1 MPPKPA
7 TKFNGPGHWRSQAE
21 AARGLQGNVFAELAE
36 MHRRLLDR
44 GLTDA
49 AAKVE
54 EAVEQARAGFTDK
67 ASDTLREAAGL
78 LHHSA
83 GGHAQGLR
91 EIGER
96 VAGTRP
102 GTTIPAAEEELPGMT
117 DS

>member
-1 MPPKPA
+1 MPPGAAP
-7 TKFNGPGHWRSQAE
+7 KFHGPGHWRSQAA
-21 AARGLQGNVFAELAE
+21 AARGLEGNVFAELAE

-44 GLTDA
+44 GMTDA

-54 EAVEQARAGFTDK
+54 EAVQQARAGFSDK
-67 ASDTLREAAGL
+67 ASDTLREAAAL
-78 LHHSA
+78 LHHTA

-102 GTTIPAAEEELPGMT
+102 GTVIPAAEDELPGMA